1 MINIEERAVPSSRLR
16 GERHHARM
24 TLLPIIAEGR
34 NSFSVAMLAV
44 EALYRIESMVRG
56 LAKEE
61 EHLEPTSQC
70 VAAPTTGEGK
80 T

>member
-1 MINIEERAVPSSRLR
+1 
-16 GERHHARM
+16 M

-34 NSFSVAMLAV
+34 NSFNVAMLAV

-61 EHLEPTSQC
+61 VHLEPTSQC
-70 VAAPTTGEGK
+70 EVRDRLKGEGE
-80 T
+80 TDV